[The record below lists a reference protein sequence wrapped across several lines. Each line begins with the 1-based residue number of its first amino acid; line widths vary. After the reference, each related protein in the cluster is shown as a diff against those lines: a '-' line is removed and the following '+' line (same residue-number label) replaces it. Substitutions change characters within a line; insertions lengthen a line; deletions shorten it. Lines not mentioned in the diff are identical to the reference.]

1 VERLIRFFVDRHLL
15 VNVIVAVVIALGV
28 FQLSRTSRE
37 TFPNVTL
44 PRLFLNAVLPGASAR
59 DVETKL
65 TIPIQDAVEEL
76 DGVKEFYTTVADA
89 TSMTEVRLHEEFEA
103 DRVRDAERDLRVL
116 LDGIKDFPPEMEDDP
131 RITRFNPK
139 LFPVVEVALAGPTD
153 SIVETARVL
162 ERELRAL
169 DEVSRVT
176 LTGLQDPEVRILV
189 DPARARAHGVTL
201 IEVVDAVRRRN
212 VSSTGGML
220 ESEADRRQ
228 VVLWSRFADPAEVGS
243 TVLRFLPNGAALT
256 VADVA
261 RIEVGREDIGLIA
274 HTNGQPGISITA
286 VKQEDADII
295 RTVDVVRATVD
306 ATPMPPGVTA
316 TIVNDESFMARNRLE
331 LMFNN
336 GAIGGV
342 LVAVILFVFLT
353 PSSAAL
359 TMIGIPVVFLST
371 LMLFPLLDYSINM
384 VTLTGLVVVLGMVVD
399 AAIVVAERIVSRRQA
414 GEGRKEASVAGTR
427 EMASP
432 VIASAVT
439 TMLAFIPLWGMAGM
453 SGRMTESMPSV
464 VIMALTVSVLVSF
477 LILPAHMSMG
487 GGRRETPKRQFM
499 VRLEARY
506 RRALDWALGH
516 RARLAGIFLVALVAI
531 FVGIAPRLGVVL
543 YPQDDSEALYVR
555 LSLPPG
561 TPLERTEAV
570 VTSIERQLP
579 AIMGEDLI
587 ASLGRI
593 GHRKPERH
601 QIPQERGS
609 AENEGIVTAVV
620 RPAGRT
626 YTAAE
631 WVEILQR
638 DLVIPAFADFVIE
651 AETMGPPVGMPVT
664 LHVAGNVDEERRAVA
679 LEVAEWLRQ
688 DPHLVSVDVDE
699 RPGTPQIDLVLDY
712 ERLALRGL
720 DPDAVARTV
729 QTAFHGM
736 VASEHRDLE
745 ETTDLRV
752 MLDPDARR
760 SLDALLELPVRSAR
774 GELVRLRDVVT
785 PIELPAVSRLYH
797 RDGRRTATV
806 TAQFLPGA
814 PWTALSFADYA
825 EAELIPRFADHGG
838 IDVTVGGEAVETR
851 KTTGDLGLAA
861 LLAFAGITLVI
872 ALMLGSFLEAAFVV
886 AIIPF
891 AVAGVLL
898 VFFLHQQPLSMFAM
912 MGAIG
917 LAGVVVNA
925 SIVMVD
931 AVHRRVRGVEDPAA
945 RHEALIEAVVS
956 RLRPIVVTTLTT
968 LGGVLPMAY
977 GVGGYDAVVAPMSLA
992 LGWGLVLSTLIT
1004 LFLVPA
1010 LYTLAGDLRAVRVGH
1025 LVERLRRPRARRERP
1040 GTLPEPATRGV
1051 EASH

>member
-1 VERLIRFFVDRHLL
+1 VDRLIRFFVERHLL
-15 VNVIVAVVIALGV
+15 VNVVVAVVIALGV

-44 PRLFLNAVLPGASAR
+44 PRLIVNAVLPGASAR

-65 TIPIQDAVEEL
+65 TIPIQDVVEEL
-76 DGVKEFYTTVADA
+76 DGVKEFHTTVSDA
-89 TSMTEVRLHEEFEA
+89 TSATEVRLHDEFDA

-116 LDGIKDFPPEMEDDP
+116 LDGIKDFPPEMDDDP
-131 RITRFNPK
+131 RITRLNPK

-153 SIVETARVL
+153 SIVDTARVL
-162 ERELRAL
+162 ERKLRAL

-201 IEVVDAVRRRN
+201 VEVVDAVRRRN

-220 ESEADRRQ
+220 ESESDRRQ
-228 VVLWSRFADPAEVGS
+228 VVLWSRFSDPAEVGG
-243 TVLRFLPNGAALT
+243 TVLRFLPSGAALT

-261 RIEVGREDIGLIA
+261 RIEAGREDIGLIA
-274 HTNGQPGISITA
+274 HTNGQPGISITV

-295 RTVDVVRATVD
+295 RTVDTVRATVD

-316 TIVNDESFMARNRLE
+316 TIVNDESFLARNRLE
-331 LMFNN
+331 LMFAN

-359 TMIGIPVVFLST
+359 TMIGIPVVFLAT

-384 VTLTGLVVVLGMVVD
+384 VTLTGLIVVLGMVVD

-414 GEGRKEASVAGTR
+414 GEERKAASVAGTR

-432 VIASAVT
+432 VIASAIT

-453 SGRMTESMPSV
+453 SGRVTESMPSV

-487 GGRRETPKRQFM
+487 GGRRETPKRRFM
-499 VRLEARY
+499 LRLEERY

-531 FVGIAPRLGVVL
+531 FVGIAPRIGVVL
-543 YPQDDSEALYVR
+543 FPQDDSEALYVR
-555 LSLPPG
+555 MSLPPG

-579 AIMGEDLI
+579 AIMGDDLI

-593 GHRKPERH
+593 GHRKPER
-601 QIPQERGS
+601 QQVPQERGS

-620 RPAGRT
+620 RPTGRT
-626 YTAAE
+626 HTAAE

-638 DLVIPAFADFVIE
+638 DLVIPAFAELVIE
-651 AETMGPPVGMPVT
+651 AETIGPPVGMPVT
-664 LHVAGNVDEERRAVA
+664 LHVAGNVDEERRSVA
-679 LEVAEWLRQ
+679 LEVADWLRQ
-688 DPHLVSVDVDE
+688 DPHLTSVDVDE

-736 VASEHRDLE
+736 VASEHRDLD

-814 PWTALSFADYA
+814 PWTALSFADHA
-825 EAELIPRFADHGG
+825 EAELIPRFADRGG

-851 KTTGDLGLAA
+851 KTTGDLGMAA

-891 AVAGVLL
+891 AIAGVIV
-898 VFFLHQQPLSMFAM
+898 VFFLHRQPLSMFAM

-931 AVHRRVRGVEDPAA
+931 AVHRRVAGVEDPHA
-945 RHEALIEAVVS
+945 RHEALVEAVVG

-968 LGGVLPMAY
+968 LGGVIPMAY
-977 GVGGYDAVVAPMSLA
+977 GIGGYDAMVAPMSLA

-1051 EASH
+1051 EASR